1 MWMLSTSLGDRSHRP
16 TLTVARSCPRRLT
29 SNVGIPN
36 QAQSDQFRSCNP
48 AARFDTCATLE
59 YECTGQ
65 IGLLEKEVFFQ
76 HSLIYFTCIHAPRTT
91 VYTKSHPFYIFW
103 VLSPISPHLQC
114 QSTRTLHMDLH
125 MTRRMERINGSTR
138 EEEANSSTKKCKGP
152 KNKNPRAMLKSNQK
166 RHPASLSLMASI
178 TLLLLANL
186 LILPSCKLSGSCFF
200 SFFFCGVRV
209 WVCFGLPPFLFRAHC
224 SLDARLDPFFSSR
237 WTKTT
242 NTAPVASS
250 ALEHKQKMGVRKTTH
265 RNSVCDC
272 SPDIAEDF
280 FPSCSGPYSLGLNI
294 AVFT

>member
-200 SFFFCGVRV
+200 RFFFAVFVFGFVLVCLLF
-209 WVCFGLPPFLFRAHC
+209 CFGHIAAWMRDLTLFFHPDEQKRPTLPQWRARHW
-224 SLDARLDPFFSSR
+224 STNRRWESEKRPTETQFAIVRRILQRIFFHLVLDLIPWA
-237 WTKTT
+237 
-242 NTAPVASS
+242 
-250 ALEHKQKMGVRKTTH
+250 
-265 RNSVCDC
+265 
-272 SPDIAEDF
+272 
-280 FPSCSGPYSLGLNI
+280 
-294 AVFT
+294 